1 MYQQNTL
8 QQSMGKG
15 KLMFSGNQENNLK
28 QSNEN
33 LNLKNSFAMSFK
45 KPLPLGGAN
54 FGSKSGSM
62 SRENPFLKKS
72 LNTRENILND
82 S

>member
-1 MYQQNTL
+1 
-8 QQSMGKG
+8 
-15 KLMFSGNQENNLK
+15 
-28 QSNEN
+28 
-33 LNLKNSFAMSFK
+33 MSFK

-54 FGSKSGSM
+54 FGNKSGSM